1 MSVYADSSFLFS
13 AFGADKHTQLASR
26 WLRGCTEFPILVSRL
41 TLFETENAYRA
52 AVLDERMSEADMR
65 AALKRITHA
74 LHEGFLL
81 RREVSPHQWF
91 PQAHRISGHDTHES
105 AARALDILH
114 IAAAV
119 VLRAKGFLSFDERQR
134 ELAKAE
140 GLKVMP

>member
-1 MSVYADSSFLFS
+1 VSVYADSSFLFS
-13 AFGADKHTQLASR
+13 AFGADEHTQRAGR

-52 AVLDERMSEADMR
+52 AVLDERMSAADMR

-91 PQAHRISGHDTHES
+91 PQAHRISGHDTHQS

-114 IAAAV
+114 IAAAI
-119 VLRAKGFLSFDERQR
+119 VLRAKGFLSFDGRQR